1 MRIRL
6 LVFAWLSIVSSSECA
21 MPIAKDLAEM
31 GTHGAD
37 GGSRGATETLSILD
51 SGRNPHP
58 PPHLDDGLRMPHP
71 GDHSDG
77 PNIYASVPPPEKDPV
92 QEWGAAAGLLLP
104 RYPPPDELA
113 IKTWLIEKWRPIGH
127 KLQKAATQV
136 GNILALPF
144 ALLKK
149 SNLPYFHL
157 PLQKLAREPVGV
169 WEKFDPPASSRES
182 LLTRFMNKIGVGSK
196 KVVPGTPA
204 DPSIEELINNLK
216 GPVSKEHAE
225 EPEHNIE
232 EPEHNIKEPE
242 HNIKEPEHNI
252 KETEHDIKE
261 PEHNIEEPEHNIE
274 EPEHNIKE
282 PEHNI
287 KELSE
292 PGESHWQVPKYPP
305 VYSNDPII
313 RESYLVGKEIKEL
326 RQKGESLDQLKDGL
340 MDRLYGGNPALR
352 YRAEDAEKL
361 KQYVTSDKH
370 LHILENLYLS
380 MNQMMELHERMQG
393 TVNRVV
399 SAMGG
404 EKETSDTLKQ
414 IMWYHRKIS
423 TTVGKPDDLP
433 KKVEEAKFEK
443 HASFSVVRAMDPAG
457 HDMYLTPLVY
467 LKEALKNLEKET
479 IPFKSASG
487 YIGSTPR
494 LDVLKKAA
502 AEVNE
507 YAEQSRKV
515 GMLQDKAVELRDY
528 IPSLTI
534 ANFYDPV
541 TMERRLGKILSPEK
555 VYDGIRE
562 PKKKISS

>member
-77 PNIYASVPPPEKDPV
+77 PNIYAS
-92 QEWGAAAGLLLP
+92 
-104 RYPPPDELA
+104 
-113 IKTWLIEKWRPIGH
+113 TWLIEKWRPIGH

-232 EPEHNIKEPE
+232 EPEHNIK
-242 HNIKEPEHNI
+242 
-252 KETEHDIKE
+252 
-261 PEHNIEEPEHNIE
+261 

>member
-21 MPIAKDLAEM
+21 MPIVKDLAEM

-37 GGSRGATETLSILD
+37 GGSRGATETLSVLD

-144 ALLKK
+144 TLLKK
-149 SNLPYFHL
+149 SIYLTFICHCKN
-157 PLQKLAREPVGV
+157 
-169 WEKFDPPASSRES
+169 WPASQLESGKNLIHVGISNYDVHCLVSRVSAHPVHEQD
-182 LLTRFMNKIGVGSK
+182 RR
-196 KVVPGTPA
+196 
-204 DPSIEELINNLK
+204 
-216 GPVSKEHAE
+216 PVSKEHAE